1 MGGGKEGGRGD
12 PLRRRERSGEGEGVE
27 CDGMR
32 RGGSWGAHS
41 VRGRVACVGNGL
53 RGGERKRPGK
63 EVRDAQP
70 GGGGGERGERK
81 G

>member
-1 MGGGKEGGRGD
+1 
-12 PLRRRERSGEGEGVE
+12 
-27 CDGMR
+27 MR
-32 RGGSWGAHS
+32 WDAA
-41 VRGRVACVGNGL
+41 GRVLGGTQRARAGCL
-53 RGGERKRPGK
+53 RGKWLEGGERKRPGK